1 MRVGRRFT
9 NTAIA
14 RRVAIECSRSRHAPS
29 TRCQAPIIPSR
40 RRNGVNEESARSRV
54 DGARCHLRPYELCL
68 VSAGRSSEGI
78 YSGQSACMNCPVFR
92 SAPMPLRTAQ
102 IEQPEQPEQPE
113 RVMRDVTS
121 PLQALWA
128 TAHPA
133 RTRKLACHSHLI
145 IESRACLYGSPT
157 GTKVCCRHRII
168 RAVFVVLGRFLRSAR
183 SSFAI
188 ECVARNYCAHPF
200 ISLSVALYS
209 TRREDRFK
217 PRPRYTVPNANTRAI
232 DV

>member
-102 IEQPEQPEQPE
+102 IEQPEQPEQPVADHAWRPTWRRSRSGNSWNGTSATEYRAASAESIVSRRRSFLSHHAE
-113 RVMRDVTS
+113 RIPPWNCADQR
-121 PLQALWA
+121 
-128 TAHPA
+128 
-133 RTRKLACHSHLI
+133 
-145 IESRACLYGSPT
+145 RA
-157 GTKVCCRHRII
+157 
-168 RAVFVVLGRFLRSAR
+168 
-183 SSFAI
+183 
-188 ECVARNYCAHPF
+188 
-200 ISLSVALYS
+200 
-209 TRREDRFK
+209 
-217 PRPRYTVPNANTRAI
+217 
-232 DV
+232 